1 MISPQILCAFHLA
14 GTRIHSD
21 CPSTTL
27 SNGNSMVGCWEACCL
42 WRRGGAAYR
51 TGHCLND
58 SGVLALVSIHQT
70 HIWYQLVCL
79 EERYPL
85 PLYNVHPHQRP
96 VLSTHP
102 CTIRNIYYKSTR
114 IYHTHSIFFAPL
126 PGFSTEGSSVI
137 DGTMWA
143 SQDKTCKRLGGQK
156 ASLQLPWFGH
166 TAVFVGLW
174 NKARLVSSKQSVWP
188 SKWWVYDGS
197 WLTIPMSLAK

>member
-1 MISPQILCAFHLA
+1 M
-14 GTRIHSD
+14 
-21 CPSTTL
+21 
-27 SNGNSMVGCWEACCL
+27 

-102 CTIRNIYYKSTR
+102 CTIRNIYYKSKR

-137 DGTMWA
+137 DGKLCEQA
-143 SQDKTCKRLGGQK
+143 EIKLAKGLVDKRRVFNCPGLDTPQ
-156 ASLQLPWFGH
+156 SLLDCGTRRGLLARNSRFGH
-166 TAVFVGLW
+166 PNDGYMMDLTDYSNVIGEV
-174 NKARLVSSKQSVWP
+174 NIYHI
-188 SKWWVYDGS
+188 WVC
-197 WLTIPMSLAK
+197 LEKPHKH